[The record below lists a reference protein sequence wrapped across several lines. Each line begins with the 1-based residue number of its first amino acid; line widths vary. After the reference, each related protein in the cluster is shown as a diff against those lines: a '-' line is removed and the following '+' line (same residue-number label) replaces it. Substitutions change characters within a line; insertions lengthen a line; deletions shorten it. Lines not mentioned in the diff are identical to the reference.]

1 MVRNEY
7 GYQPQSALIETQ
19 ISRKPE
25 SVEYHILSEQQKKY
39 FTKLDIKD
47 SWKCDTIL
55 NKITSIREKYGLDYS
70 ANNIMLQNAIQ
81 DIRRVRGIVVASFI
95 TDPLVQAVEK
105 IHPLPINER
114 LALDDINPLFQHV
127 AHFAEKIGGLYWDPQ
142 LTRNIES
149 GNLQKEDMEPLFR
162 EKDSI
167 VKKTAPI
174 EDPNLYQEYSNDIVS
189 TLDYVFKWNQDTRPI
204 PEKLLSLGNDLGDHF
219 GQHSYLKGIDI
230 NQLRTFTDQSQG
242 NVIVLVANASSGII
256 EAGIVAYY
264 MNTFLHIPTV
274 IDPIIFSKSS
284 TRSLVVSQKETEG
297 MDDDAIAS
305 AIRQG
310 KHFKE
315 EKKTD
320 LSRWVKFDP
329 QLFPIKK
336 FISSNTFGRTKKQT
350 LAIPFDDTILGVG
363 TSMKVAYNEAL
374 TKYGKDQLLLGTY
387 PKKSLRIA

>member
-1 MVRNEY
+1 MVKNEY
-7 GYQPQSALIETQ
+7 GYQPQNTLIETQ
-19 ISRKPE
+19 TYRKPE
-25 SVEYHILSEQQKKY
+25 SVECHILSEQQKKY

-70 ANNIMLQNAIQ
+70 ANNIMLQNAIEE
-81 DIRRVRGIVVASFI
+81 IRRVRGIVVASFT

-105 IHPLPINER
+105 IHPLPANER
-114 LALDDINPLFQHV
+114 LTLDEINPLFQHV
-127 AHFAEKIGGLYWDPQ
+127 AHFAEKIGKLYWDPQ

-149 GNLQKEDMEPLFR
+149 GNVQKEDVEPLFR

-174 EDPNLYQEYSNDIVS
+174 EDPNPYKQYSNDIVR
-189 TLDYVFKWNQDTRPI
+189 TLDYVFKWNQDARPI
-204 PEKLLSLGNDLGDHF
+204 PEKLSALGNDLGDHF
-219 GQHSYLKGIDI
+219 GQHHYLKGIDI
-230 NQLRTFTDQSQG
+230 NRLRTFTDQSQE

-274 IDPIIFSKSS
+274 IDPIIFNKPS
-284 TRSLVVSQKETEG
+284 TTSLFVSQQETEG
-297 MDDDAIAS
+297 MNDDAIAS
-305 AIRQG
+305 AVRQG

-320 LSRWVKFDP
+320 LYRWVEFDP

-350 LAIPFDDTILGVG
+350 LAIPFDDTIVGAG
-363 TSMKVAYNEAL
+363 TSMEIAYNEAS
-374 TKYGKDQLLLGTY
+374 TKYGKDRLLLGTY
-387 PKKSLRIA
+387 TKTRLRVA